1 MAARSIAS
9 LSLSFGLVSIPV
21 KVFSATESKSSIGFN
36 LLHKGCGS
44 RLKQQYICQRE
55 GVVVERSEMIKG
67 YEFEKD
73 RYVIF
78 EPEELDA
85 LEATAQ
91 HTVDIV
97 AFMPAGA
104 IDPIYFDKAYYLGP
118 DRRGTKPYN
127 LLAEAM
133 RKTGTCALARWVWK
147 GKQYMVQV
155 RAIDEGLVL
164 QQLLYA
170 DEVRSM
176 ADLGVERVEIQ
187 PAELALAE
195 QLIDQN
201 AVDGYDPTAYKD
213 EEKQRI
219 LDEIDRKIAGKK
231 ITVSDVPEPSAGAEV
246 IDLMEALKAS
256 LSKSKRGAP
265 ATTATAA
272 AGNGAAPAKR
282 AAPVERKSAKRAAAP
297 AAAPA
302 PAKRAA
308 KR

>member
-21 KVFSATESKSSIGFN
+21 KVFSATESKSSVGFN

-55 GVVVERSEMIKG
+55 GVVVERADMVKG

-73 RYVIF
+73 RYVVF
-78 EPEELDA
+78 EPDELEA
-85 LEATAQ
+85 LETTAQ

-104 IDPIYFDKAYYLGP
+104 IDPLYFDKAYYLGP

-176 ADLGVERVEIQ
+176 ADLGVERVDIQ

-201 AVDGYDPTAYKD
+201 AVDGYDPSAYKD

-219 LDEIDRKIAGKK
+219 LEEIDRKIAGKK
-231 ITVSDVPEPSAGAEV
+231 ITVADTPEPSAGAEV

-256 LSKSKRGAP
+256 LSKSKRGA
-265 ATTATAA
+265 AA
-272 AGNGAAPAKR
+272 ADDGAAPAKR
-282 AAPVERKSAKRAAAP
+282 AAPVERKGAKRAAAP

-302 PAKRAA
+302 PARRAA
-308 KR
+308 KK